1 MTHRTK
7 ILLIYTGGT
16 IGMVKDYETGV
27 LRPFRFE
34 KIKERLPE
42 LSQLD
47 SDINHVSFDPPIDS
61 SDMNIAH
68 WERIAQSIKENYNDY
83 DGFVVLHGS
92 DTMGYSASALSFM
105 LENLAKPVI
114 FTGSQ
119 LPIGDLRTDARENLI
134 TSIRLASL
142 KENNKPVIEEVC
154 LYFEYKLYR
163 GNRTTKIDAE
173 NFQAFDSPNYHILAE
188 SGVQLKVHHEYLY
201 QRKSQEA
208 LQVFTQFDPHV
219 AFLKIFPNIT
229 QPILEGILSIPSL
242 KGVVMETF
250 GSGNAPTEDWFL
262 ATIEQAIKRGVTV
275 VNITQCM
282 RGFVLPN
289 KYEAGSH
296 FENIGVIN
304 GKDLTSE
311 AAITKLMYLLGKNL
325 DSKTL
330 KIKYETEIQGEIS

>member
-34 KIKERLPE
+34 KIRERLPE

-47 SDINHVSFDPPIDS
+47 SDISHVSFDPPIDS

-188 SGVQLKVHHEYLY
+188 SGVHLKVHDEYLY

-229 QPILEGILSIPSL
+229 QPILEGILSISSL

>member
-1 MTHRTK
+1 MTNRTK

-34 KIKERLPE
+34 KIRERLPE

-142 KENNKPVIEEVC
+142 KENDKPVIEEVC

-188 SGVQLKVHHEYLY
+188 SGVHLKVHDEYLY

-229 QPILEGILSIPSL
+229 QPILEGILSISSL

>member
-16 IGMVKDYETGV
+16 IGMVKDYETCV

-34 KIKERLPE
+34 KIRERLPE

-142 KENNKPVIEEVC
+142 KENDKPVIEEVC

-188 SGVQLKVHHEYLY
+188 SGVHLKVHDEYLY

-229 QPILEGILSIPSL
+229 QPILEGILSISSL

>member
-1 MTHRTK
+1 M
-7 ILLIYTGGT
+7 
-16 IGMVKDYETGV
+16 
-27 LRPFRFE
+27 
-34 KIKERLPE
+34 
-42 LSQLD
+42 
-47 SDINHVSFDPPIDS
+47 
-61 SDMNIAH
+61 
-68 WERIAQSIKENYNDY
+68 
-83 DGFVVLHGS
+83 
-92 DTMGYSASALSFM
+92 
-105 LENLAKPVI
+105 
-114 FTGSQ
+114 
-119 LPIGDLRTDARENLI
+119 
-134 TSIRLASL
+134 
-142 KENNKPVIEEVC
+142 
-154 LYFEYKLYR
+154 
-163 GNRTTKIDAE
+163 
-173 NFQAFDSPNYHILAE
+173 
-188 SGVQLKVHHEYLY
+188 
-201 QRKSQEA
+201 
-208 LQVFTQFDPHV
+208 QVFTQFDPHV

-242 KGVVMETF
+242 KGVVMESF

-311 AAITKLMYLLGKNL
+311 AAITKLMYLLGKGL